1 MENYCLVPSSPPNFK
16 ILLTLA
22 NTPEKQLN
30 FSCKALFLIKTR
42 VSLKYF
48 VHDCLW
54 KQFLLLSCS
63 RPFKPI
69 FLTFFVTV
77 RSLSQ
82 VNLKLEQLSCR
93 KVLKFILLEKY
104 FSDFFSQQSKFVIE
118 RLSNFQ
124 VGLGHFLRRIKKK
137 FQQRYY
143 CF

>member
-1 MENYCLVPSSPPNFK
+1 MPSPPPNFK
-16 ILLTLA
+16 ILLALA
-22 NTPEKQLN
+22 NTPKKQLN
-30 FSCKALFLIKTR
+30 FPCKTLFPIKTR
-42 VSLKYF
+42 VSHKYF

-93 KVLKFILLEKY
+93 KVLKFMLLEKY
-104 FSDFFSQQSKFVIE
+104 FSDFFHSSPNLLLKDFKIFKFVWDI
-118 RLSNFQ
+118 
-124 VGLGHFLRRIKKK
+124 FLEG
-137 FQQRYY
+137 
-143 CF
+143 

>member
-1 MENYCLVPSSPPNFK
+1 MPSSPPNFK

-93 KVLKFILLEKY
+93 KVLKLILLEKY
-104 FSDFFSQQSKFVIE
+104 FSDFFHRSPNLLLKD
-118 RLSNFQ
+118 FQ
-124 VGLGHFLRRIKKK
+124 IFKLVWNIFLEG
-137 FQQRYY
+137 
-143 CF
+143 

>member
-1 MENYCLVPSSPPNFK
+1 MPSSPPNFK

-22 NTPEKQLN
+22 NTPEKQ
-30 FSCKALFLIKTR
+30 FSCKALFPKKTR

-63 RPFKPI
+63 RAFKPI
-69 FLTFFVTV
+69 FWTFFVTV

-104 FSDFFSQQSKFVIE
+104 FSDFFHSSPNLLLKD
-118 RLSNFQ
+118 FQ
-124 VGLGHFLRRIKKK
+124 IFKLVWDIFLEG
-137 FQQRYY
+137 
-143 CF
+143 

>member
-1 MENYCLVPSSPPNFK
+1 MPSSPPNFK

-30 FSCKALFLIKTR
+30 FSCKALFPRKTR
-42 VSLKYF
+42 VSHKYF

-93 KVLKFILLEKY
+93 KVLKFMLLEKY
-104 FSDFFSQQSKFVIE
+104 FSDFFHSSPNLLLKDFKIFKFVWDI
-118 RLSNFQ
+118 
-124 VGLGHFLRRIKKK
+124 FLEG
-137 FQQRYY
+137 
-143 CF
+143 

>member
-1 MENYCLVPSSPPNFK
+1 MASPPPNSK
-16 ILLTLA
+16 SLLTLA
-22 NTPEKQLN
+22 NSPKKQLK
-30 FSCKALFLIKTR
+30 FSCKALFPIKSR

-63 RPFKPI
+63 RAFNV
-69 FLTFFVTV
+69 FLLTFFVTV

-104 FSDFFSQQSKFVIE
+104 FSDFFHSSPNLLLKDFKIFKFVWDI
-118 RLSNFQ
+118 
-124 VGLGHFLRRIKKK
+124 FLEG
-137 FQQRYY
+137 
-143 CF
+143 